1 MQSLIPN
8 LAVNNVTETIE
19 YYQNN
24 LGFELLMCVD
34 QARNSGNNLNP
45 DTTYI
50 WAMIK
55 NGDVEIMLQEANSIK
70 EEGSDFFENIGASV
84 SFYIAVED
92 VNTFYQE
99 VSDKVEIYREPETT
113 WYGQRE
119 FYVRDING
127 YILGFASTERPFE
140 G

>member
-8 LAVNNVTETIE
+8 LAVNNIAETVS
-19 YYQNN
+19 YYQTN
-24 LGFELLMCVD
+24 LGFDLLMCVD
-34 QARNSGNNLNP
+34 VSKKSGNLITPEN
-45 DTTYI
+45 TYI

-70 EEGSDFFENIGASV
+70 EEGSDFFEKIGASV

-92 VNTFYQE
+92 ADTFYE
-99 VSDKVEIYREPETT
+99 KIKDKVEIYREPETT

-119 FYVRDING
+119 FYIRDING
-127 YILGFASTERPFE
+127 YILGFASTERPFN

>member
-8 LAVNNVTETIE
+8 LAVNNIAETVS
-19 YYQNN
+19 YYQTN
-24 LGFELLMCVD
+24 LGFDLLMCVD
-34 QARNSGNNLNP
+34 ESKNSGNVIDP
-45 DTTYI
+45 EKTYI

-70 EEGSDFFENIGASV
+70 EEGSDFFEKIGASV
-84 SFYIAVED
+84 SFYIAVAD
-92 VNTFYQE
+92 ANAFYE
-99 VSDKVEIYREPETT
+99 EIKDKVEIYREPETT

-127 YILGFASTERPFE
+127 YILGFASTERAFE
-140 G
+140 E